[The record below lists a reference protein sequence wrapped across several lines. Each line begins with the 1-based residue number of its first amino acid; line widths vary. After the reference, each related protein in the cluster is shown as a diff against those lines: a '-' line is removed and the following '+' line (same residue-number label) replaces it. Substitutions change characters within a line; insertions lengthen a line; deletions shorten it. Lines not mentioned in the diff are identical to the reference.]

1 MERSKPVKVIKIIV
15 LTSIYIVLGILR
27 AITRTE
33 KRPTVLIFSLTRE
46 QIFDANSMQA
56 FINFLAEDRL
66 NIKYSPDQVLIELR
80 DVKTF
85 FKKRDNLVTFDIA
98 TTLLLRNSS
107 NLEFLSVFKSAIN
120 ACWKSNTTNDFS
132 LSWISELKKEL
143 FDKPFW
149 EQYFADLKDST
160 TLITTNSSFS
170 KPPTPFLL
178 VKGNERSLRRV
189 MFWYSA
195 NIKPIE
201 TSSMNFAQET
211 KFMNLNSFI
220 DEHLAWTLDQKKFLE
235 AKGLHNVKAVG
246 SIIFRPKISKNNQL
260 KDIDIAYF
268 DVTPIESPNTYYTYT
283 NCANVLMDI
292 IEARNKLQLSL
303 NRSIEIYLKPK
314 RNYTK
319 FHSKSYIE
327 LLAGLAKSGEIK
339 ILSTAEDLYRTISK
353 SNYVVGIPFT
363 SPVLIAQ
370 EMGIPCAFYAGSSH
384 NLEIRS
390 TENGIPVL
398 NSIEDLTKELQKSI
412 S

>member
-1 MERSKPVKVIKIIV
+1 MERLKPVKIMKIIV
-15 LTSIYIVLGILR
+15 LAAIYFVLGIFR
-27 AITRTE
+27 VITRTE
-33 KRPTVLIFSLTRE
+33 TRPMVLIFSMTRE
-46 QIFDANSMQA
+46 QIFDANSTQA
-56 FINFLAEDRL
+56 FVNFLAEERL
-66 NIKYSPDQVLIELR
+66 NIKYLPDQVLIELR
-80 DVKTF
+80 DVKTI
-85 FKKRDNLVTFDIA
+85 FKKSNSLVTFDIV
-98 TTLLLRNSS
+98 TNLLIRNSS

-120 ACWKSNTTNDFS
+120 ACWKSNTRNNFS

-149 EQYFADLKDST
+149 EQYFADLKVPT
-160 TLITTNSSFS
+160 TLITTNTSFS

-178 VKGNERSLRRV
+178 GKGKESSLRRV

-201 TSSMNFAQET
+201 TAYINFAQET
-211 KFMNLNSFI
+211 KFTNLNSFI

-246 SIIFRPKISKNNQL
+246 SIIFRPRIRKNNQL

-283 NCANVLMDI
+283 NCANVLIDI
-292 IEARNKLQLSL
+292 IEARNNLQLSL
-303 NRSIEIYLKPK
+303 NRPIEIYLKPK
-314 RNYTK
+314 RNYMK

-339 ILSTAEDLYRTISK
+339 ILPTAEDLYKTISK

-370 EMGIPCAFYAGSSH
+370 EMGIPCAFYAGNLH

-390 TENGIPVL
+390 IENSIPVL
-398 NSIEDLTKELQKSI
+398 KSIEDLTKELRKSI